1 MSKEANKK
9 LRPFCKGRSIIR
21 DTTLIPGAL
30 LQPDSLQRTNIR
42 VSGNGEMP
50 SAPNEVQRR
59 SSERS
64 FIGIIVLAHTGR
76 QLSENNG
83 TDYFLSSL
91 DLRIF
96 RFTVCFLKLEHIV
109 RNLLVYVKMLFRKF
123 LK

>member
-1 MSKEANKK
+1 
-9 LRPFCKGRSIIR
+9 
-21 DTTLIPGAL
+21 
-30 LQPDSLQRTNIR
+30 
-42 VSGNGEMP
+42 MP

-96 RFTVCFLKLEHIV
+96 RFTVCSLKLEHIV
-109 RNLLVYVKMLFRKF
+109 RNLETDVKTFSHKI
-123 LK
+123 LKIKQVKR

>member
-1 MSKEANKK
+1 MITYLLCNKIRILSLGFRDLSKEANKK

-64 FIGIIVLAHTGR
+64 FISIIVLARTGR
-76 QLSENNG
+76 QLSEKQW
-83 TDYFLSSL
+83 YRLLSL
-91 DLRIF
+91 VI
-96 RFTVCFLKLEHIV
+96 RFTNISLPDLFLEA
-109 RNLLVYVKMLFRKF
+109 
-123 LK
+123 

>member
-1 MSKEANKK
+1 
-9 LRPFCKGRSIIR
+9 
-21 DTTLIPGAL
+21 
-30 LQPDSLQRTNIR
+30 
-42 VSGNGEMP
+42 MP

-96 RFTVCFLKLEHIV
+96 RFLICSLKLEHIV
-109 RNLLVYVKMLFRKF
+109 RNLVANVKIFNYKI
-123 LK
+123 LKMNKVKR